1 MTMTTYAILAVHLS
15 RDGKRVEQVR
25 WRQVDGASN
34 RWSGE
39 LTEVDASDVADTLLR
54 GDVVVT
60 IFDHE
65 GPQGARRE
73 CVLRGPC
80 RWSRGHCYER
90 SRELPGQDAFGLT
103 ALLATDY
110 PLNCV
115 TS

>member
-15 RDGKRVEQVR
+15 RDGKRVEHVR

-65 GPQGARRE
+65 GHRVRGANV
-73 CVLRGPC
+73 CYAALAD
-80 RWSRGHCYER
+80 GHEGIATKDPENYPGR
-90 SRELPGQDAFGLT
+90 TLLDLPRF
-103 ALLATDY
+103 
-110 PLNCV
+110 
-115 TS
+115 